1 MAVLFFTISN
11 ANAVFLLHC
20 GLSWVLC
27 TSPGS
32 QPSLKNYSYGKIC
45 ASSKD
50 PTITHQLWEVQSVNT
65 LRAAWKNVVFW
76 GVHFAFHTILTRI
89 TDCEGE
95 KILRNHLVHP
105 LISQMRK
112 MFTCERTVRRSD
124 MPQFTQL
131 DTDLG
136 PQAPSADTTAF
147 SDDGKYH
154 GQEAAKQER
163 KLNNSG
169 PHLLNTWYMPDTMID
184 AQEHL
189 SSKILSAVHRWDFRG

>member
-1 MAVLFFTISN
+1 
-11 ANAVFLLHC
+11 
-20 GLSWVLC
+20 
-27 TSPGS
+27 
-32 QPSLKNYSYGKIC
+32 
-45 ASSKD
+45 
-50 PTITHQLWEVQSVNT
+50 
-65 LRAAWKNVVFW
+65 
-76 GVHFAFHTILTRI
+76 
-89 TDCEGE
+89 
-95 KILRNHLVHP
+95 
-105 LISQMRK
+105 
-112 MFTCERTVRRSD
+112 

-147 SDDGKYH
+147 SDDGKYQ